1 MKRIIGLLVVL
12 AGCQQQDTVPV
23 AEKPTV
29 PQPATTPSPALQEGE
44 EIEFSKWPT
53 AISMS
58 INVSPG
64 VSLRCRAD
72 PPEISW
78 AETGGEKRHGP
89 HFKHSIVV
97 RINPEAAEE
106 FKTLGAPL
114 PVGTVVVK
122 EKHTDI
128 NDILARGGRPN
139 EYGAMIKHEPGYDPQ
154 HGDWEYLYVVRQPE
168 KKVTRGKLQSC
179 INCHE
184 HAKSRDYTF
193 RTYLKVKGI
202 EEW

>member
-1 MKRIIGLLVVL
+1 MKRIFPLLVVL
-12 AGCQQQDTVPV
+12 AGCHQSTAPIKEPRQSVN
-23 AEKPTV
+23 
-29 PQPATTPSPALQEGE
+29 QPAPITPPVSQARE

-53 AISMS
+53 ASRFS
-58 INVSPG
+58 IDVSPQASMMCA
-64 VSLRCRAD
+64 VMKSAENL
-72 PPEISW
+72 W

-122 EKHTDI
+122 EKHTEV
-128 NDILARGGRPN
+128 LAETPPN

-168 KKVTRGKLQSC
+168 KVTRGKLQSC